1 MEKNSKRNEKIH
13 KNVGL
18 FKGAIERKA
27 NQEIRKKE
35 YNLKRPLT
43 AQEKAKV
50 RHKVA
55 HNFKTQL
62 AVKVGAVSLVGLTI
76 FSTGKM
82 LGEGS
87 GKVEGVTQENS
98 ESVTVDANKFKESI
112 KVVGLGDE
120 GVLLVQDENGQD
132 VQITNQNVND
142 IKAKND
148 LNVQREAERKQIRDE
163 IKNISSATDTLEY
176 MKKFYKEQYAK
187 NTGKELAGNISI
199 EFFNRD
205 NNPET
210 IEEILVKK
218 ANGETIDSWNGTEN
232 ENSTLSE
239 ITGPLM
245 MIEDMRKEY
254 VRNANCNEYLGKEGG
269 KKDQLSNVIIRVNG
283 LEDNQ
288 KSEGFEPGE

>member
-18 FKGAIERKA
+18 FKGVIERKA

-43 AQEKAKV
+43 AQEKARV

-62 AVKVGAVSLVGLTI
+62 AVKVGAASLVGLTI

-87 GKVEGVTQENS
+87 GKIEGVTQENS
-98 ESVTVDANKFKESI
+98 ESVTVDANKFRESI

-187 NTGKELAGNISI
+187 NNGKELAGNISI
-199 EFFNRD
+199 EFFNKD
-205 NNPET
+205 ANPDT

-218 ANGETIDSWNGTEN
+218 ADGETIDSWDGKEN

-239 ITGPLM
+239 IAGPLM

>member
-132 VQITNQNVND
+132 VQITNKNVND

>member
-35 YNLKRPLT
+35 YNLKRPLK

>member
-269 KKDQLSNVIIRVNG
+269 KKDQLSNVIIRLNG

>member
-148 LNVQREAERKQIRDE
+148 LNVQREAERKQIRDK

>member
-1 MEKNSKRNEKIH
+1 MEKDSRKNQKIH

-18 FKGAIERKA
+18 FKSTIERKTRIK
-27 NQEIRKKE
+27 IREKE
-35 YNLKRPLT
+35 NRLGRSLT
-43 AQEKAKV
+43 REEKAKL
-50 RHKVA
+50 RHKVT
-55 HNFKTQL
+55 HDFQTQL
-62 AVKVGAVSLVGLTI
+62 AVRIGAVSLIGLTF
-76 FSTGKM
+76 FSAGKM
-82 LGEGS
+82 LNEGS
-87 GKVEGVTQENS
+87 GRIEGVSQENDN
-98 ESVTVDANKFKESI
+98 SVTIQANNFREGL

-120 GVLLVQDENGQD
+120 GILIIQDENGQD

>member
-112 KVVGLGDE
+112 KVVGVGDE

>member
-18 FKGAIERKA
+18 FKGVIERKA

-43 AQEKAKV
+43 AQEKARV

-62 AVKVGAVSLVGLTI
+62 AVKVGAASLVGLTI

-87 GKVEGVTQENS
+87 GKIEGVTQENS
-98 ESVTVDANKFKESI
+98 ESVTVDANKFRESI

-142 IKAKND
+142 IKEQND
-148 LNVQREAERKQIRDE
+148 LRAQREAERNQIREE
-163 IKNISSATDTLEY
+163 IKNISSAKDTLEY

-187 NTGKELAGNISI
+187 NNGKELAGNISI
-199 EFFNRD
+199 EFFNKD
-205 NNPET
+205 ANPDT

-218 ANGETIDSWNGTEN
+218 ADGETIDSWDGKEN

-239 ITGPLM
+239 IAGPLM

>member
-1 MEKNSKRNEKIH
+1 MEKSSKKNEKIH

-18 FKGAIERKA
+18 FKSAIERKA
-27 NQEIRKKE
+27 NQEIKKKE

-43 AQEKAKV
+43 AQEKARV

-62 AVKVGAVSLVGLTI
+62 AVKVGAASLVGLTI

-87 GKVEGVTQENS
+87 GKIEGVTQENS
-98 ESVTVDANKFKESI
+98 ESVTVDANKFRESI

-218 ANGETIDSWNGTEN
+218 ASGETIDSWDGIEN

-239 ITGPLM
+239 IAGPLM

-283 LEDNQ
+283 LEENQ
-288 KSEGFEPGE
+288 KSEGLEPGE

>member
-163 IKNISSATDTLEY
+163 IKNISSATDT
-176 MKKFYKEQYAK
+176 
-187 NTGKELAGNISI
+187 
-199 EFFNRD
+199 
-205 NNPET
+205 
-210 IEEILVKK
+210 
-218 ANGETIDSWNGTEN
+218 
-232 ENSTLSE
+232 
-239 ITGPLM
+239 
-245 MIEDMRKEY
+245 
-254 VRNANCNEYLGKEGG
+254 
-269 KKDQLSNVIIRVNG
+269 
-283 LEDNQ
+283 
-288 KSEGFEPGE
+288 

>member
-43 AQEKAKV
+43 AQEKARV

-62 AVKVGAVSLVGLTI
+62 AVKVGAASLVGLTI

-87 GKVEGVTQENS
+87 GKIEGVTQENS
-98 ESVTVDANKFKESI
+98 ESVTVDANKFRESI

-148 LNVQREAERKQIRDE
+148 LSVQREAERKQIRDE

-218 ANGETIDSWNGTEN
+218 ASGETIDSWDGIEN

-239 ITGPLM
+239 IAGPLM

>member
-1 MEKNSKRNEKIH
+1 METNSKRNEKIH

>member
-98 ESVTVDANKFKESI
+98 ESVTVDANKFRESI

>member
-1 MEKNSKRNEKIH
+1 
-13 KNVGL
+13 
-18 FKGAIERKA
+18 
-27 NQEIRKKE
+27 
-35 YNLKRPLT
+35 
-43 AQEKAKV
+43 
-50 RHKVA
+50 
-55 HNFKTQL
+55 
-62 AVKVGAVSLVGLTI
+62 
-76 FSTGKM
+76 M

-87 GKVEGVTQENS
+87 GKIEGVTQENS
-98 ESVTVDANKFKESI
+98 ESVTVDANKFRESI

-218 ANGETIDSWNGTEN
+218 ASGETIDSWDGIEN

-239 ITGPLM
+239 IAGPLM

>member
-62 AVKVGAVSLVGLTI
+62 AVKVGAASLFGLTI

-87 GKVEGVTQENS
+87 GKIEGVTQENS
-98 ESVTVDANKFKESI
+98 ESVTVDANKFRESI

-218 ANGETIDSWNGTEN
+218 ASGETIDSWDGIEN

-239 ITGPLM
+239 IARPLM

>member
-62 AVKVGAVSLVGLTI
+62 AVKVGAASLVGLTI

-87 GKVEGVTQENS
+87 GKIEGVTQENS
-98 ESVTVDANKFKESI
+98 ESVTVDANKFRESI

-218 ANGETIDSWNGTEN
+218 ASGETIDSWDGIEN

-239 ITGPLM
+239 IAGPLM

>member
-87 GKVEGVTQENS
+87 GKVERVTQENS

>member
-62 AVKVGAVSLVGLTI
+62 AVKVGAASLVGLTI

-87 GKVEGVTQENS
+87 GKIEGVTQENS
-98 ESVTVDANKFKESI
+98 ESVTVDANKFRESI

-218 ANGETIDSWNGTEN
+218 ASGETIDSWDGIEN

-239 ITGPLM
+239 IARPLM

>member
-187 NTGKELAGNISI
+187 NIGKELAGNISI

>member
-18 FKGAIERKA
+18 FKGVIERKA

-43 AQEKAKV
+43 AQEKARV

-62 AVKVGAVSLVGLTI
+62 AVKVGAASLVGLTI

-87 GKVEGVTQENS
+87 GKIEGVTQENS
-98 ESVTVDANKFKESI
+98 ESVTVDANKFRESI

-148 LNVQREAERKQIRDE
+148 LSVQREAERKQIRDE

-218 ANGETIDSWNGTEN
+218 ASGETIDSWDGIEN

-239 ITGPLM
+239 IAGPLM

>member
-148 LNVQREAERKQIRDE
+148 LNVQREAVRKQIIDE

>member
-18 FKGAIERKA
+18 FKGVIERKA

-43 AQEKAKV
+43 AQEKARV

-62 AVKVGAVSLVGLTI
+62 AVKVGAASLVGLTI

-87 GKVEGVTQENS
+87 GKIEGVTQENS
-98 ESVTVDANKFKESI
+98 ESVTVDANKFRESI

-218 ANGETIDSWNGTEN
+218 ASGETIDSWDGIEN

-239 ITGPLM
+239 IAGPLM

-283 LEDNQ
+283 LEENQ
-288 KSEGFEPGE
+288 KSEGLEPGE

>member
-35 YNLKRPLT
+35 YNLKRQLT

-98 ESVTVDANKFKESI
+98 ESVTGDANKFRESI

>member
-98 ESVTVDANKFKESI
+98 ESVTVDANKFRESI

-176 MKKFYKEQYAK
+176 MKKLYKEQYAK

>member
-132 VQITNQNVND
+132 IVDECTYVKYYYTKKLFDLDVALMINLMSVNGKVTNINGNLAKADILKDQVFTADVRFVYTVTVKNVGELIGKGTVIEKIPTGMSMVKEDNPD
-142 IKAKND
+142 W
-148 LNVQREAERKQIRDE
+148 
-163 IKNISSATDTLEY
+163 NISESTA
-176 MKKFYKEQYAK
+176 
-187 NTGKELAGNISI
+187 
-199 EFFNRD
+199 
-205 NNPET
+205 
-210 IEEILVKK
+210 
-218 ANGETIDSWNGTEN
+218 TIDTSD
-232 ENSTLSE
+232 L
-239 ITGPLM
+239 
-245 MIEDMRKEY
+245 K
-254 VRNANCNEYLGKEGG
+254 
-269 KKDQLSNVIIRVNG
+269 
-283 LEDNQ
+283 
-288 KSEGFEPGE
+288 PG

>member
-18 FKGAIERKA
+18 FKGVIERKA

-43 AQEKAKV
+43 AQEKARV

-62 AVKVGAVSLVGLTI
+62 AVKVGAASLVGLTI

-87 GKVEGVTQENS
+87 GKIEGVTQENS
-98 ESVTVDANKFKESI
+98 ESVTVDANKFRESI

-218 ANGETIDSWNGTEN
+218 ASGETIDSWDGIEN

-239 ITGPLM
+239 IAGPLM

>member
-1 MEKNSKRNEKIH
+1 MEKSSKKNEKIH

-18 FKGAIERKA
+18 FKSAIERKA
-27 NQEIRKKE
+27 NQEIKKKE

-43 AQEKAKV
+43 AQEKARV
-50 RHKVA
+50 RHKAA
-55 HNFKTQL
+55 HNFQTQL
-62 AVKVGAVSLVGLTI
+62 AVKIGAVSLIGLAT
-76 FSTGKM
+76 FSAGKM

-87 GKVEGVTQENS
+87 GRVEGVTQENPN
-98 ESVTVDANKFKESI
+98 SVTIDANNFREGL

-142 IKAKND
+142 IKEQND
-148 LNVQREAERKQIRDE
+148 LRAQREAERNQIREE
-163 IKNISSATDTLEY
+163 IKNISSAKDTLEY

-187 NTGKELAGNISI
+187 NNGKELAGNISI
-199 EFFNRD
+199 EFFNKD
-205 NNPET
+205 ANPDT

-218 ANGETIDSWNGTEN
+218 ADGETIDSWDGKEN

-239 ITGPLM
+239 IAGPLM

-283 LEDNQ
+283 LEENQ
-288 KSEGFEPGE
+288 KSEGLEPGE

>member
-35 YNLKRPLT
+35 YNLKRQLT

-98 ESVTVDANKFKESI
+98 ESVTVDANKFRESI